1 MKHRIALDPRL
12 TLGGERVVLGVDPGS
27 KSWDFFGLEDN
38 KIILDTTLPTKE
50 LIQEPQKAITVIK
63 SVKDIDLMVAPS
75 GFGLPLK
82 NVRDLDEKDIFFTLL
97 KFNQKEK
104 EKLVGLGEILR
115 LIKKNKIPGI
125 IVPGVK
131 HLPTVPKYRKV
142 NRIDMGTADKLCT
155 TVTGIRDQMETFKI
169 PPERTNFILVEIG
182 YGFTAVLAIENG
194 QIIDG
199 TGGSNIMGFMACGSL
214 DGELAYLIRTVK
226 KSNIYKGGVASIA
239 GYSDLSLKEIM
250 LLSKKDDQVRLG
262 LDAYISSV
270 KKAVYGILSSFSN
283 PNKINT
289 ILLAGRG
296 AEINDLRESIE
307 LNLKDLAPVRLMKS
321 YSQIAKRAAQGA
333 AFIANG
339 LLKGEFQ
346 PITDNMKIK
355 EAAGSILDDIYIP
368 FDKDRLVSDLN

>member
-1 MKHRIALDPRL
+1 VV
-12 TLGGERVVLGVDPGS
+12 RVIGVDPGT
-27 KSWDFFGLEDN
+27 KSWDFFGLDD
-38 KIILDTTLPTKE
+38 KKVILDTTLPTKE

-270 KKAVYGILSSFSN
+270 KKAVFGIASSFTKKS
-283 PNKINT
+283 KINE

-296 AEINDLRESIE
+296 AELPYLKERIINGLSDV
-307 LNLKDLAPVRLMKS
+307 APVRLMKS

-333 AFIANG
+333 AFIADG
-339 LLKGEFQ
+339 LLGGRFE
-346 PITDNMKIK
+346 PIINNLELKSAM
-355 EAAGSILDDIYIP
+355 GSILEDIFIP
-368 FDKDRLVSDLN
+368 FDKEKILSDLD